1 MTSPRYRHIGRLTY
15 LFVSIAVAIATVT
28 SAYGGTVNPDVTTIP
43 AILAMTFPGWLILTV
58 VLLVI
63 SLIFYRKSALI
74 QLLTVAVAFP
84 SILTV
89 APLNLVSPKLTAEE
103 KERTFTFMTYNT
115 FDLTD
120 WTRLDEGPW
129 ERERWQREAEAGAVN
144 KTISTIIKAQPD
156 LMCAQEIVQ
165 ILSPERSVSWLHFT
179 EGQADTLGH
188 MLPNRCGVGSEL
200 IFSRFPL
207 QQIELRQPKSSC
219 GIFCGATTEIFGQK
233 ILVVSIHLESIG
245 LSDQD
250 KALFKELTEGEART
264 KKDFKRVKS
273 QLLSKLS
280 VAFKERASQ
289 ARLLREQIDSLGI
302 ENVIIAGDFND
313 IPGCYAMREL
323 CGDDFKTAF
332 SEAGKISLPTYHAN
346 RFYFHIDH
354 ILYRGNLRAVSYR
367 RIRSPYSD
375 HYPVVSTF
383 LVTGR

>member
-15 LFVSIAVAIATVT
+15 LFVSIAVAIATVA

-120 WTRLDEGPW
+120 WTKLDEGPW

-156 LMCAQEIVQ
+156 LMCAQEIAQ

-264 KKDFKRVKS
+264 KKDLKRVKS

-289 ARLLREQIDSLGI
+289 ATSTIFP
-302 ENVIIAGDFND
+302 A
-313 IPGCYAMREL
+313 AMQCASCVAMISRQPL
-323 CGDDFKTAF
+323 AKQAKYRSRPTTPTVSISISTTFFTA
-332 SEAGKISLPTYHAN
+332 ATCA
-346 RFYFHIDH
+346 
-354 ILYRGNLRAVSYR
+354 
-367 RIRSPYSD
+367 RSPTAASARHIPTTTPWSRNSLSPGAD
-375 HYPVVSTF
+375 TAPDC
-383 LVTGR
+383 GR

>member
-1 MTSPRYRHIGRLTY
+1 M
-15 LFVSIAVAIATVT
+15 VALVTVA

-43 AILAMTFPGWLILTV
+43 AVLAMTFPGWLILTV
-58 VLLVI
+58 ILLVV
-63 SLIFYRKSALI
+63 SLVFYRKSSLI
-74 QLLTVAVAFP
+74 QLITVIVTLPA
-84 SILTV
+84 ILTV
-89 APLNLVSPKLTAEE
+89 APLNLMSPKLTAAE

-156 LMCAQEIVQ
+156 LMCAQEMVS
-165 ILSPERSVSWLHFT
+165 ILSPELYLSWLHFT
-179 EGQADTLGH
+179 EEQADTLGR
-188 MLPNRCGVGSEL
+188 MLPYRCGVMSEL
-200 IFSRFPL
+200 VLSRFPL
-207 QQIELRQPKSSC
+207 KQIELRQPKSPC

-233 ILVVSIHLESIG
+233 ILVVCVHLESIG

-264 KKDFKRVKS
+264 KKDLRRVKS

-313 IPGCYAMREL
+313 ITGCYAMREL

-332 SEAGKISLPTYHAN
+332 GEAGKISLPTYHAN

-367 RIRSPYSD
+367 RIRAPYSD

-383 LVTGR
+383 LVTGDADTVPDRSR